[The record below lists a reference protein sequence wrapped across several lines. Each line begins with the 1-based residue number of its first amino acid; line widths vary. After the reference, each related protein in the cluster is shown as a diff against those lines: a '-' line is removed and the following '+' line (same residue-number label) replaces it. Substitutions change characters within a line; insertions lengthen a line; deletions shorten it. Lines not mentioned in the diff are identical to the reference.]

1 MSDAE
6 TGRTMLSIGYC
17 HVTALNHLIKFQQQD
32 ERIAPLHGWFRAE
45 TWALPRFL
53 DFIAL
58 IKLRGKRLLYMG
70 FWQHVEFYP
79 VSGSVMP
86 QEFAIFLTADP

>member
-6 TGRTMLSIGYC
+6 TGRTMLSIGYG

-32 ERIAPLHGWFRAE
+32 EDIAPFYGWFRAE
-45 TWALPRFL
+45 TWALPKLL

-58 IKLRGKRLLYMG
+58 IKLRGKFLLYMG
-70 FWQHVEFYP
+70 IWQRVEFYP
-79 VSGSVMP
+79 VSCSVMS
-86 QEFAIFLTADP
+86 QRFAIFLTVEL

>member
-6 TGRTMLSIGYC
+6 TGRTMLSIGYD

-32 ERIAPLHGWFRAE
+32 EHIPPVHGWFRAE

-53 DFIAL
+53 DFTAL
-58 IKLRGKRLLYMG
+58 IKLRGKCLLYMG
-70 FWQHVEFYP
+70 IWQHVEFYS
-79 VSGSVMP
+79 VSCSVMP
-86 QEFAIFLTADP
+86 QEFAIFLTVEL